1 MLEVLFLIYF
11 VRKLSAMA
19 KSKGRSGGWGGL
31 GVAFWVGGE
40 FLGFI
45 AGSIADAGMGAY
57 LLALVCAGIGALV
70 AYFIVRSLG
79 PSEMMAEA
87 RYDAAMPVHAPA
99 GPYDLSNPYTPP
111 RS

>member
-1 MLEVLFLIYF
+1 MLEILFLIWF
-11 VRKLSAMA
+11 VRKLSAIA

-40 FLGFI
+40 FLGYI
-45 AGSIADAGMGAY
+45 AGSMADAGVGAY
-57 LLALVCAGIGALV
+57 GIALLCAGVGAVV

-79 PSEMMAEA
+79 STEMVEP
-87 RYDAAMPVHAPA
+87 RYGSALPVGAPA

-111 RS
+111 RT